1 MGGKLYLGEL
11 EHIVMAAALRL
22 DGEAYGARI
31 IQEIEDATG
40 TRVKSGSL
48 YVTLDRLES
57 KGYVAS
63 RVADPEPGRGGRPK
77 RYMSV
82 TPAGLRIL
90 KEARDVM
97 LTMWQ
102 GLESRL
108 EEAR

>member
-1 MGGKLYLGEL
+1 MGGKLNLGEF

-57 KGYVAS
+57 KGYVTS

-77 RYMSV
+77 RYMTV
-82 TPAGLRIL
+82 TPEGLRML
-90 KEARDVM
+90 KAAREAM
-97 LTMWQ
+97 LTIWQ

-108 EEAR
+108 EKA

>member
-1 MGGKLYLGEL
+1 MGGKLYLGEF
-11 EHIVMAAALRL
+11 EHIVMAAVLRL
-22 DGEAYGARI
+22 DGEAYGTRI

-48 YVTLDRLES
+48 YITLDRLEA

-77 RYMSV
+77 RYMTV

-90 KEARDVM
+90 KEAREVM

-108 EEAR
+108 EKA

>member
-1 MGGKLYLGEL
+1 MGGKLYLGEF
-11 EHIVMAAALRL
+11 EHIVMAAVLRL
-22 DGEAYGARI
+22 DGEAYGTRI

-48 YVTLDRLES
+48 YITLDRLEA
-57 KGYVAS
+57 KGYVIS

-77 RYMSV
+77 RYMTV

-108 EEAR
+108 EKA

>member
-1 MGGKLYLGEL
+1 MGGKLYLGEF
-11 EHIVMAAALRL
+11 EHIVMAAVLRL
-22 DGEAYGARI
+22 DGEAYGTRI

-48 YVTLDRLES
+48 YITLDRLEA
-57 KGYVAS
+57 KGYVTS

-77 RYMSV
+77 RYMTV

-97 LTMWQ
+97 LTTWQ

-108 EEAR
+108 EKA

>member
-1 MGGKLYLGEL
+1 MGGKLYLGEF
-11 EHIVMAAALRL
+11 EHIVMAAVLRL
-22 DGEAYGARI
+22 DGEAYGTRI

-48 YVTLDRLES
+48 YITLNRLEG
-57 KGYVAS
+57 KGYVTS

-77 RYMSV
+77 RYMTV

-90 KEARDVM
+90 KEARDIM

-108 EEAR
+108 EKA

>member
-1 MGGKLYLGEL
+1 MGGKLYLGEF
-11 EHIVMAAALRL
+11 EHIVMAAVLRL
-22 DGEAYGARI
+22 DGEAYGTRI
-31 IQEIEDATG
+31 IQEIENATG

-48 YVTLDRLES
+48 YITLDRLEA
-57 KGYVAS
+57 KGYVTS

-77 RYMSV
+77 RYMTV

-90 KEARDVM
+90 KRARDVM

-108 EEAR
+108 EKA

>member
-1 MGGKLYLGEL
+1 MGGKLYLGEF
-11 EHIVMAAALRL
+11 EHIVMAGVLRL

-48 YVTLDRLES
+48 YITLDRLEA
-57 KGYVAS
+57 KGYVTS

-108 EEAR
+108 EKA

>member
-1 MGGKLYLGEL
+1 MGGKLYLGEF
-11 EHIVMAAALRL
+11 EHIVMAAVLRL
-22 DGEAYGARI
+22 DGEAYGTRI

-48 YVTLDRLES
+48 YITLDRLEA

-77 RYMSV
+77 RYMTV

-90 KEARDVM
+90 KQARDVM

-108 EEAR
+108 EKA

>member
-1 MGGKLYLGEL
+1 MGGKLYLGEF

-22 DGEAYGARI
+22 EGEAYGARI
-31 IQEIEDATG
+31 LQEIEDATG

-48 YVTLDRLES
+48 YITLDRLEA
-57 KGYVAS
+57 KGYVTS
-63 RVADPEPGRGGRPK
+63 RVADPDPGRGGRPK

-90 KEARDVM
+90 KEARNVM
-97 LTMWQ
+97 LTMWR

-108 EEAR
+108 EKAR

>member
-1 MGGKLYLGEL
+1 MGGKLYLGEF
-11 EHIVMAAALRL
+11 ERIVMAAVRRL
-22 DGEAYGARI
+22 DGEAYGTRI
-31 IQEIEDATG
+31 IQEIENATG

-48 YVTLDRLES
+48 YITLDRLEA
-57 KGYVAS
+57 KGYVTS

-77 RYMSV
+77 RYMTV

-108 EEAR
+108 EKA

>member
-22 DGEAYGARI
+22 DGDAYGARI

-48 YVTLDRLES
+48 YITLDRLEA
-57 KGYVAS
+57 KGYFTS

-77 RYMSV
+77 RYVSL

-90 KEARDVM
+90 KDARNVM

>member
-1 MGGKLYLGEL
+1 MGGKLYLGEF
-11 EHIVMAAALRL
+11 EHIVMAAVLRL
-22 DGEAYGARI
+22 DGEAYGTRI

-48 YVTLDRLES
+48 YITLDRLEA

-77 RYMSV
+77 RYMTV

-90 KEARDVM
+90 KRARDVM

-108 EEAR
+108 EKA

>member
-1 MGGKLYLGEL
+1 MGGKLYLGEF
-11 EHIVMAAALRL
+11 EHIVMAGVLRL

-48 YVTLDRLES
+48 YITLDRLEA
-57 KGYVAS
+57 KGYVTS

-97 LTMWQ
+97 LAMWQ

-108 EEAR
+108 EKA

>member
-1 MGGKLYLGEL
+1 MGGKLYLGEF
-11 EHIVMAAALRL
+11 EHIVMAAVLRL
-22 DGEAYGARI
+22 DGEAYGTRI

-48 YVTLDRLES
+48 YITLDRLEA
-57 KGYVAS
+57 KGYVTS

-77 RYMSV
+77 RYMTV

-108 EEAR
+108 EKA

>member
-1 MGGKLYLGEL
+1 MGGKLYLGEF
-11 EHIVMAAALRL
+11 EHIVMAAVLRL
-22 DGEAYGARI
+22 DGEAYGTRI

-48 YVTLDRLES
+48 YITLDRLEA
-57 KGYVAS
+57 KGYVTS

-77 RYMSV
+77 RYVSL

-90 KEARDVM
+90 KDARNVM
-97 LTMWQ
+97 LTMWH

>member
-1 MGGKLYLGEL
+1 MGGKLYLGEF
-11 EHIVMAAALRL
+11 EHIIMAAALRL

-31 IQEIEDATG
+31 IQEIEDTTG

-48 YVTLDRLES
+48 YITLDRLEA
-57 KGYVAS
+57 KGYVTS

-90 KEARDVM
+90 KKAREAM

-108 EEAR
+108 EEAQ

>member
-1 MGGKLYLGEL
+1 MGGKLYLGEF
-11 EHIVMAAALRL
+11 EHIVMAAVLRL
-22 DGEAYGARI
+22 DGEAYGTRI

-48 YVTLDRLES
+48 YITLDRLEA
-57 KGYVAS
+57 KGYVTS

-77 RYMSV
+77 RYMTV

-90 KEARDVM
+90 KQARDVM

-108 EEAR
+108 EKA

>member
-1 MGGKLYLGEL
+1 MGGKLYLGEF
-11 EHIVMAAALRL
+11 EYTVMAAALRL

-31 IQEIEDATG
+31 IQEIEDTTG

-48 YVTLDRLES
+48 YITLDRLEA
-57 KGYVAS
+57 KGYVTS

-77 RYMSV
+77 RYMTV

-108 EEAR
+108 EKAC

>member
-1 MGGKLYLGEL
+1 MGGKLYLGEF
-11 EHIVMAAALRL
+11 EDIGMAAALRL
-22 DGEAYGARI
+22 DGEAYGTRI

-40 TRVKSGSL
+40 TRVKSGSR
-48 YVTLDRLES
+48 YITLDRLEA
-57 KGYVAS
+57 KGYVTS

-77 RYMSV
+77 RYMTV

-108 EEAR
+108 EKA

>member
-1 MGGKLYLGEL
+1 MGGKLYLGES
-11 EHIVMAAALRL
+11 EHIVMAAVLRL
-22 DGEAYGARI
+22 DGEAYGTRI
-31 IQEIEDATG
+31 IQEIENATG

-48 YVTLDRLES
+48 YITLDRLEA
-57 KGYVAS
+57 KGYVTS

-77 RYMSV
+77 RYMTV

-108 EEAR
+108 EKA